1 MNFVFKI
8 VGYLASIMLGILL
21 IPQVYTTYKTKQV
34 EGISV
39 IFLYFE
45 LITVSL
51 WILYGIGFIIED
63 NIDGLPIIIA
73 NSALLI
79 NVIILLIMKY
89 TYVETGTTDNNQSEI
104 NNVEW
109 NNIKNRCGDISSSKS
124 NF

>member
-124 NF
+124 SF

>member
-1 MNFVFKI
+1 
-8 VGYLASIMLGILL
+8 MLGILL

>member
-1 MNFVFKI
+1 MDFVFKI
-8 VGYLASIMLGILL
+8 IGYLGSIMLGILL

-34 EGISV
+34 EGIST

-51 WILYGIGFIIED
+51 WIIYGIGFILED

-79 NVIILLIMKY
+79 NVIILLIMKH
-89 TYVETGTTDNNQSEI
+89 TYVELCVNN
-104 NNVEW
+104 
-109 NNIKNRCGDISSSKS
+109 K
-124 NF
+124 